1 MSRILGIDYGERRIG
16 LALSDPM
23 GIIAKPLETVD
34 RNFNPDYIS
43 RILDTAEEKAVK
55 KIVVGIPLTMKGG
68 RSRQTEVVQQF
79 IKDLSC
85 SGNIPIV
92 EVDERLSSIAAKKA
106 LHEQGIK
113 TGHDKGSVDKTAATI
128 ILQEYLDSQN

>member
-43 RILDTAEEKAVK
+43 RILDIADEKAIK
-55 KIVVGIPLTMKGG
+55 KIVVGIPLTMKG
-68 RSRQTEVVQQF
+68 RHSSQTEIVMKF
-79 IKDLSC
+79 IKDLS
-85 SGNIPIV
+85 
-92 EVDERLSSIAAKKA
+92 
-106 LHEQGIK
+106 
-113 TGHDKGSVDKTAATI
+113 
-128 ILQEYLDSQN
+128 